1 MKKIISLSKELNFP
15 TMIGEISSISLD
27 DNLSFVSNNKI
38 EGNFIVSGTY
48 KMTEASRIDED
59 FNYNIPVEI
68 DLTEQI
74 DIDSG
79 EIIIDNFTYE
89 VVNDEILLC
98 KIDVKIEAL
107 ELIDDIEEEKEGII
121 EEEKEEI
128 IEEEKEEIIEEAKE
142 EEIDRA
148 CDDNITI
155 EEQDKE
161 ESPSIELK
169 SLFSDL
175 NDDTFKSYTV
185 YIVRGN
191 DTIESILEKYSI
203 TKEEL
208 ASYNNLDEITI
219 NSKLIIPT
227 SNED

>member
-107 ELIDDIEEEKEGII
+107 ELIDDIEEEKE
-121 EEEKEEI
+121 EI

>member
-107 ELIDDIEEEKEGII
+107 ELIDDIEEEKE
-121 EEEKEEI
+121 
-128 IEEEKEEIIEEAKE
+128 EIIEEAKE